1 MATYLERYKEAK
13 AKGETKVVTPD
24 YVEFKKK
31 GDCVVGMLKGIATVE
46 SPRTGKAYNQYLVLT
61 DKGLVK
67 FALGNATDNEL
78 RDIAKRGKVYAFTF
92 QGKEDLG
99 GGRSVN
105 KFLIELLDID
115 DEEPPMDEDDI
126 PF

>member
-1 MATYLERYKEAK
+1 MTTYVEKYKEAK
-13 AKGETKVVTPD
+13 AKGETKTVTPD

-31 GDCVVGMLKGIATVE
+31 GDCVIGLLKGIAVVE
-46 SPRTGKAYNQYLVLT
+46 SSKTGKAYNQYLVMT
-61 DKGLVK
+61 DRGLVK

-78 RDIAKRGKVYAFTF
+78 RDIVKRGKVYAFTF

>member
-1 MATYLERYKEAK
+1 MTTYVEKYSEAR
-13 AKGETKVVTPD
+13 AKGETKTVTPD

-31 GDCVVGMLKGIATVE
+31 GDCVIGLLKGIAVVE
-46 SPRTGKAYNQYLVLT
+46 SSKTGKAYNQYLVMT
-61 DKGLVK
+61 DNGLVK

-78 RDIAKRGKVYAFTF
+78 RDIVKRGKVYAFTF
-92 QGKEDLG
+92 KGKEDLG

-115 DEEPPMDEDDI
+115 NEESSMDEDDI
-126 PF
+126 LF